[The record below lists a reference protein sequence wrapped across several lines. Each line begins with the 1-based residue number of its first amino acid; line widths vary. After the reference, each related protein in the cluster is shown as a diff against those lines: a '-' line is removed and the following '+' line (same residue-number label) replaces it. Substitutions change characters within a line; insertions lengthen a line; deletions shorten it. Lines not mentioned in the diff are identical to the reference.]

1 MDHKYRYQWRG
12 HTRLVAPLL
21 GFIIVVTSGTSG
33 HCLYLPNLGTIFAH
47 CITLYKRKA
56 KHKCTSVGNIC
67 GVDVH
72 ERKGDERD
80 SSFQHAHEFWFC
92 HTAVIQST
100 YGTIL
105 SHFYYVMSISCH
117 IFHTNAKSM
126 PIYCCVS
133 STFYERGAPMTNLDL
148 CPGQFNNSGIQ
159 FGSYTSE
166 SLFWTA
172 NECMCTEVLR
182 DTVITRIP
190 FPFSLSSNSSTS
202 GLHWFETSLHVV
214 AT

>member
-12 HTRLVAPLL
+12 HTRLVAPLS

-56 KHKCTSVGNIC
+56 KYKCTSVGNIC

-105 SHFYYVMSISCH
+105 SHFYYVISHLMSHISHKCQKH
-117 IFHTNAKSM
+117 ANLLLCIFN
-126 PIYCCVS
+126 I
-133 STFYERGAPMTNLDL
+133 L
-148 CPGQFNNSGIQ
+148 
-159 FGSYTSE
+159 
-166 SLFWTA
+166 
-172 NECMCTEVLR
+172 
-182 DTVITRIP
+182 
-190 FPFSLSSNSSTS
+190 
-202 GLHWFETSLHVV
+202 
-214 AT
+214 